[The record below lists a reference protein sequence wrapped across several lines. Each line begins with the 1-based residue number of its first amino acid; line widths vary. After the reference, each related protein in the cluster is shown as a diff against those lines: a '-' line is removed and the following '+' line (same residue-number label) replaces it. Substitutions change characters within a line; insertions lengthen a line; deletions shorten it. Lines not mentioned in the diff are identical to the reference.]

1 MVRWLAGLPGPVR
14 ACCKAGPTGLVLYR
28 AAMRWGSTVRI
39 RQPELDELVHAGITT
54 QTILMAPEPIKI
66 SPIWSIAEG

>member
-1 MVRWLAGLPGPVR
+1 
-14 ACCKAGPTGLVLYR
+14 VLYR